1 MQNICLKLSAE
12 NGYVKKSYAAS
23 NSRFLRINYVNT
35 AATNVVLVL
44 STSLVSVVEHPVDPV
59 EESVI

>member
-1 MQNICLKLSAE
+1 
-12 NGYVKKSYAAS
+12 VKKSYAS

-35 AATNVVLVL
+35 AATNVVVVL

-59 EESVI
+59 EASVI